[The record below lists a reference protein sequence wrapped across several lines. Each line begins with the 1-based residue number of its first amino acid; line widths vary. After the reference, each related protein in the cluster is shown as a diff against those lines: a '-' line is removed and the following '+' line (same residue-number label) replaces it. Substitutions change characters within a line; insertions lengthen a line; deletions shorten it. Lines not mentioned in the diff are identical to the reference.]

1 MTNQKRAGMMVFN
14 MTENELR
21 RAVIR
26 ARHRSFIDDGYQQV
40 FVVDNADMFVSKLR
54 HRMNGKTIILKAYP
68 RQNKYS
74 QICNGKTIINRA
86 NIL

>member
-1 MTNQKRAGMMVFN
+1 MVSDMMTI
-14 MTENELR
+14 EHR

-26 ARHRSFIDDGYQQV
+26 ARHRSFLDDGYQQV
-40 FVVDNADMFVSKLR
+40 FVVDNREIFVSKLR
-54 HRMNGKTIILKAYP
+54 HHMNGKTIILKAYP

-74 QICNGKTIINRA
+74 QICNGQTIINRA

>member
-1 MTNQKRAGMMVFN
+1 MVSDMMTI
-14 MTENELR
+14 EHR

-26 ARHRSFIDDGYQQV
+26 ARHRSFLDDGYQQV
-40 FVVDNADMFVSKLR
+40 FVVDNREIFVSKLR

-74 QICNGKTIINRA
+74 QICNGLTIINRA
-86 NIL
+86 DIL

>member
-1 MTNQKRAGMMVFN
+1 MMVSD
-14 MTENELR
+14 MISIEHR

-26 ARHRSFIDDGYQQV
+26 ARHRSFMDEGYQQV
-40 FVVDNADMFVSKLR
+40 FVVDNADIFVSKLR
-54 HRMNGKTIILKAYP
+54 HHMNGNTIILKAYP
-68 RQNKYS
+68 RQNKYT

>member
-1 MTNQKRAGMMVFN
+1 MMVSD
-14 MTENELR
+14 MMSIEHR

-26 ARHRSFIDDGYQQV
+26 ARHRSFLDEGYQQV
-40 FVVDNADMFVSKLR
+40 FVVDNRDIFVSKLR

-68 RQNKYS
+68 RQNKYT

>member
-1 MTNQKRAGMMVFN
+1 MVSDMMTI
-14 MTENELR
+14 EHR

-26 ARHRSFIDDGYQQV
+26 ARHRSFLDDGYQQV
-40 FVVDNADMFVSKLR
+40 FVVDNREIFVSKLR

-74 QICNGKTIINRA
+74 QICNGQTIINRA
-86 NIL
+86 DIL

>member
-1 MTNQKRAGMMVFN
+1 MMVFN

-26 ARHRSFIDDGYQQV
+26 ARHRSFLDDGYQQM
-40 FVVDNADMFVSKLR
+40 FVVDNAEMFVSKLR

-68 RQNKYS
+68 KLNKYS
-74 QICNGKTIINRA
+74 QLCNGRTIIDSA
-86 NIL
+86 VIL

>member
-1 MTNQKRAGMMVFN
+1 MMVSDM
-14 MTENELR
+14 MTIEHR

-26 ARHRSFIDDGYQQV
+26 ARHRSFLDDGYQQV
-40 FVVDNADMFVSKLR
+40 FVVDNREIFVSKLR

-74 QICNGKTIINRA
+74 QISNGKTIINRRD
-86 NIL
+86 IL

>member
-1 MTNQKRAGMMVFN
+1 MMVFN
-14 MTENELR
+14 MTDNELR

-26 ARHRSFIDDGYQQV
+26 ARHLSFLDDGYQQL
-40 FVVDNADMFVSKLR
+40 FMVDNAQLFMSKLR

-68 RQNKYS
+68 QQNRYC
-74 QICNGKTIINRA
+74 QLCNGKMIIKWV

>member
-1 MTNQKRAGMMVFN
+1 MMVSN
-14 MTENELR
+14 MMTIEHR

-26 ARHRSFIDDGYQQV
+26 ARHRSFLDDGYQQV
-40 FVVDNADMFVSKLR
+40 FVVDNREIFVSKLR

-74 QICNGKTIINRA
+74 QICNGQTIINRA
-86 NIL
+86 DIL

>member
-1 MTNQKRAGMMVFN
+1 MMVFN
-14 MTENELR
+14 MTDIELR

-26 ARHRSFIDDGYQQV
+26 ARHLSFLDDGYQQL
-40 FVVDNADMFVSKLR
+40 FMVDNEQLFMSKLR

-74 QICNGKTIINRA
+74 QISNGRTIIDSA
-86 NIL
+86 VIL

>member
-1 MTNQKRAGMMVFN
+1 MVSDMMSI
-14 MTENELR
+14 EHR

-26 ARHRSFIDDGYQQV
+26 ARHRSFLDEGDQQV
-40 FVVDNADMFVSKLR
+40 FVVDNRDIFVSKLR

-68 RQNKYS
+68 RQNKYT

>member
-1 MTNQKRAGMMVFN
+1 MMVFN
-14 MTENELR
+14 MTDIELR

-26 ARHRSFIDDGYQQV
+26 TRHLSFLDDGYQQL
-40 FVVDNADMFVSKLR
+40 FMVDNEQLFMSKLR

-74 QICNGKTIINRA
+74 QISNGRTIIDSA
-86 NIL
+86 VIL

>member
-1 MTNQKRAGMMVFN
+1 MVSDMMTI
-14 MTENELR
+14 EHR

-26 ARHRSFIDDGYQQV
+26 ARHRSFLDDGYQQV
-40 FVVDNADMFVSKLR
+40 FVVDNREIFVSKLR

-74 QICNGKTIINRA
+74 QICNGQTIINRRD
-86 NIL
+86 IL

>member
-1 MTNQKRAGMMVFN
+1 MMVSDM
-14 MTENELR
+14 MTIEHR

-26 ARHRSFIDDGYQQV
+26 ARHRSFLDDGYQQV
-40 FVVDNADMFVSKLR
+40 FVVENREIFVSKLR

-86 NIL
+86 DIL

>member
-1 MTNQKRAGMMVFN
+1 MMVSDM
-14 MTENELR
+14 MTIEHR

-26 ARHRSFIDDGYQQV
+26 ARHRSFLDDGYQQL
-40 FVVDNADMFVSKLR
+40 FMVDNAQLFMSKLR

-74 QICNGKTIINRA
+74 QICNGQTIINRA
-86 NIL
+86 DIL

>member
-1 MTNQKRAGMMVFN
+1 MMVSDM
-14 MTENELR
+14 MTIEHR

-26 ARHRSFIDDGYQQV
+26 ARHRSFLDDGYQQV
-40 FVVDNADMFVSKLR
+40 FVVDNREIFVSKLR

-74 QICNGKTIINRA
+74 QICNGQTIINRA
-86 NIL
+86 DIL